1 MSFVP
6 GNKSEDP
13 KIHFEA
19 GMKDFIR
26 LDKVR
31 LINVGGSIQYGILYC
46 ISFFIIGVILNAI
59 FPEFTKNI
67 SLLELSGWI
76 LLQCIALIVVLFY
89 VRKFVEAIPGMFSF
103 FPSYFNIRELEQK
116 GFIPYGVDEYRG
128 DLASSLVLI
137 GTQVNLFHKITYLTN
152 EVTKLYLS
160 KF

>member
-1 MSFVP
+1 MSYVP

-46 ISFFIIGVILNAI
+46 ISFFIIGVILNAT
-59 FPEFTKNI
+59 FPQFTKNI
-67 SLLELSGWI
+67 SLSSLAGWI
-76 LLQCIALIVVLFY
+76 LLQCIALIIVTFY
-89 VRKFVEAIPGMFSF
+89 VRKFIETIPGIFSF
-103 FPSYFNIRELEQK
+103 FPSFFNIRELEQK

-128 DLASSLVLI
+128 DLTSSIVLI

-152 EVTKLYLS
+152 EITKLYLS
-160 KF
+160 DI